1 VECFKDLK
9 HLYRQKIRRSVVIKR
24 YQVILLSILLL
35 PISAYAADNQCL
47 DKTCVDVFTQDN
59 QLIII
64 AQKGAGKPVAASKKP
79 IVKPKPVT
87 PKPVAPKPV
96 APNPKVEAKP
106 VPKPTVKPVRKV
118 ATKPA
123 TVSLSDRLIK
133 LLPLGDINFQ
143 PESDGLVNVPVYF
156 WTQTPQHF
164 SAVVPILDLVGDG
177 LVNVP
182 VYFWTQTPQ
191 HFSAVVPIL
200 DLVVYVNLHST
211 FTWSFGD
218 GSFYTTTNQGG
229 PYPLGLIT
237 HTYRKNSNYP
247 VGLKVVWRGSWSV
260 NGVTTPISGEAITQ
274 SVSRQ
279 ISIVNAVGRFTK

>member
-1 VECFKDLK
+1 M
-9 HLYRQKIRRSVVIKR
+9 VIKR

-35 PISAYAADNQCL
+35 PISAFAADNQCL

-59 QLIII
+59 QLIIT

-79 IVKPKPVT
+79 VVKQKPIVK
-87 PKPVAPKPV
+87 PKPVAPKPKV
-96 APNPKVEAKP
+96 AAKP
-106 VPKPTVKPVRKV
+106 AAKPTFKPSVKPTVKPVRKV
-118 ATKPA
+118 AAKPA
-123 TVSLSDRLIK
+123 NLSLSDRLIK
-133 LLPLGDINFQ
+133 LLPVGDINFQ
-143 PESDGLVNVPVYF
+143 PES
-156 WTQTPQHF
+156 
-164 SAVVPILDLVGDG
+164 DG

>member
-1 VECFKDLK
+1 M
-9 HLYRQKIRRSVVIKR
+9 VIKR

-35 PISAYAADNQCL
+35 PISAFAADNQCL
-47 DKTCVDVFTQDN
+47 DKTCVDVFTQDY
-59 QLIII
+59 QLIIT

-87 PKPVAPKPV
+87 PKP
-96 APNPKVEAKP
+96 KVVAKP
-106 VPKPTVKPVRKV
+106 VPKPTVKPNVKPTVKPVRKV
-118 ATKPA
+118 AAKPA

-133 LLPLGDINFQ
+133 LLPVGDINFQ
-143 PESDGLVNVPVYF
+143 PES
-156 WTQTPQHF
+156 
-164 SAVVPILDLVGDG
+164 DG

-237 HTYRKNSNYP
+237 HTYRKNINYP

>member
-1 VECFKDLK
+1 
-9 HLYRQKIRRSVVIKR
+9 VVIKR

-35 PISAYAADNQCL
+35 PISAFAADNQCL

-59 QLIII
+59 QLIIT

-79 IVKPKPVT
+79 VVKQKPIVK
-87 PKPVAPKPV
+87 PKPVAPKPKV
-96 APNPKVEAKP
+96 AAKP
-106 VPKPTVKPVRKV
+106 APKPTVKPTVKPIRKV
-118 ATKPA
+118 AAKPA
-123 TVSLSDRLIK
+123 NLSLSDRLIK
-133 LLPLGDINFQ
+133 LLPVGDINFQ
-143 PESDGLVNVPVYF
+143 PES
-156 WTQTPQHF
+156 
-164 SAVVPILDLVGDG
+164 DG

-237 HTYRKNSNYP
+237 HTYRTNSNYP

>member
-1 VECFKDLK
+1 M
-9 HLYRQKIRRSVVIKR
+9 VIKR
-24 YQVILLSILLL
+24 YQVVLLSILLL
-35 PISAYAADNQCL
+35 PISAFAADNQCL

-59 QLIII
+59 QLIIT
-64 AQKGAGKPVAASKKP
+64 AQKGAGKPAAASKKP
-79 IVKPKPVT
+79 VVKPKPVI
-87 PKPVAPKPV
+87 PKPVAPKPKV
-96 APNPKVEAKP
+96 ATKP

-133 LLPLGDINFQ
+133 LLPVGDINFQ
-143 PESDGLVNVPVYF
+143 PES
-156 WTQTPQHF
+156 
-164 SAVVPILDLVGDG
+164 DG